1 MAQIST
7 AGGFMTSFKKFLH
20 RNRFGDVLVHRGLL
34 SASQLQEAL
43 SLQKSQKLALGEIL
57 VRQGVISRWDLRT
70 TLAMQTSIRTVAAL
84 VALTASLVAY
94 APRESYADSMKDIP
108 ASVTLAAVTMP
119 QSEIVVQSN
128 LFGTSERR
136 STDLSSFT
144 KWSDMFD
151 RFNREVSRESSAKVI
166 QQWKSDL
173 AELRG
178 KSLVDMADGVNNL
191 MNKVKYIGDNR
202 NWGKSD
208 YWETPVEFFSRG
220 GDCEDFA
227 IAKYASLRAL
237 GVPESQLRIAVVK
250 DLQKGIP
257 HAILIV
263 YTDEGPMVLDN
274 QIKRMTR
281 ASMISHYKPIF
292 SINHDAWWVHSDQP
306 VYGAT
311 QIATASR

>member
-1 MAQIST
+1 MTQIST
-7 AGGFMTSFKKFLH
+7 TGGLMTSLKKYLN
-20 RNRFGDVLVHRGLL
+20 RNRFGEVLVHRGLL
-34 SASQLQEAL
+34 SAAQLHEAL
-43 SLQKSQKLALGEIL
+43 SLQKVQKLALGEIL

-70 TLAMQTSIRTVAAL
+70 TLALQTSIRMIAAF
-84 VALTASLVAY
+84 VTITASLMAY
-94 APRESYADSMKDIP
+94 APRDSYAESIKDIP
-108 ASVTLAAVTMP
+108 NSITLASVTVP

-128 LFGTSERR
+128 LFGTAERR

-166 QQWKSDL
+166 QKWRSDL
-173 AELRG
+173 VELQG
-178 KSLVDMADGVNNL
+178 KPLVEMANSVNNL

-208 YWETPVEFFSRG
+208 YWETPVEFLTRG

-227 IAKYASLRAL
+227 IAKYVSLRAL

-250 DLQKGIP
+250 DIQKGIP

-263 YTDEGPMVLDN
+263 YTEEGPMVLDN
-274 QIKRMTR
+274 QIKAMTR

-292 SINHDAWWVHSDQP
+292 SINNSSWWVHTDQA
-306 VYGAT
+306 VGVT